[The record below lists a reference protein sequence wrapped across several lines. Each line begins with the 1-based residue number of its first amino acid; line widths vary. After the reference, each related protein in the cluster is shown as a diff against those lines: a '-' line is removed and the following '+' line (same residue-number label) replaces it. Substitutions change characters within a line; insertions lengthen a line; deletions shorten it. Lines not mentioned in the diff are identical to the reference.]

1 MQQPPLLD
9 KSTEH
14 RKHLLLVWN
23 NIHTAQK
30 SHYFQCSRT
39 LGPDWKKEVSLHAL
53 HIFPCFRRSKPDM
66 LNELSFK
73 GQTCLSQVDF
83 IWKPTDPQEDQQQ
96 QNSCPWSGREQSKE
110 QLPLLWPLPAEIKP
124 QITETTCASLQIH
137 CCRLSS
143 GYTRVP
149 WHQVHC
155 SSLSLH
161 ETRTLSR
168 LSGQSQTAQLQG
180 TTVPPSPVAQNHQ
193 SVTVH
198 FT

>member
-30 SHYFQCSRT
+30 SHYLQCSRT

-53 HIFPCFRRSKPDM
+53 HIFPCFGRSKPDM
-66 LNELSFK
+66 LNELSFE
-73 GQTCLSQVDF
+73 GQTCLSRADF

-110 QLPLLWPLPAEIKP
+110 QLPLLWPLPAEMKP
-124 QITETTCASLQIH
+124 LKPPVLPYRFTAAGFPAGTH
-137 CCRLSS
+137 VFH
-143 GYTRVP
+143 GTRSTV
-149 WHQVHC
+149 
-155 SSLSLH
+155 L
-161 ETRTLSR
+161 LSR
-168 LSGQSQTAQLQG
+168 YMRHVHYPGCLASHRLHSCNEPQSLPAPRHRITSQ
-180 TTVPPSPVAQNHQ
+180 
-193 SVTVH
+193 
-198 FT
+198 